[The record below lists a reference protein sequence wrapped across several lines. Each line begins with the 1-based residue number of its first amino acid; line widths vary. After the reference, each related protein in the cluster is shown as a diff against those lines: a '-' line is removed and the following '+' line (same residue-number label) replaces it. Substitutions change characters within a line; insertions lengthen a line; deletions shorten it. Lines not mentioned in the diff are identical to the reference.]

1 MSPFA
6 LFCYFDYIVV
16 VNTLEGAV
24 TEHFV
29 NTNEQSDKYIDD
41 HRYLGH
47 DQSRSIPTK
56 KDLHPY
62 VTSIIYDE

>member
-47 DQSRSIPTK
+47 DQSINSNKER
-56 KDLHPY
+56 L
-62 VTSIIYDE
+62 TSLRYQHYL